1 MAKELR
7 ERLYTAFMLA
17 AAALAVAGVVL
28 LWSAVSFE
36 GYIGALLVLAVAA
49 VCVVAGRELKT
60 SGAEA
65 DRAASPG

>member
-49 VCVVAGRELKT
+49 VCVVAGRELKA